1 MLQLL
6 CSNKM
11 EKKKHSH
18 TDTLKRQIMLN
29 IALFCRIIRRLL
41 AIFMRNII
49 YGWHSQ
55 VQRKQEIQSH
65 FRWVGKSDWG
75 QTTAMLQHTM
85 ASVSVVHWAYEGK
98 KCRKN
103 PTQRWKW
110 KFCCKFRPKES
121 LSANIA
127 DSSGFRYSNTA
138 KLLQRWVQVGTT
150 ISFCLS
156 VFCLFSLA
164 SRLCRTQRNL
174 NTKQCR
180 KLLENDGNSF
190 AKQTTVRPSSVVVV
204 KPAVVIRFCAF

>member
-11 EKKKHSH
+11 EKNTLSH
-18 TDTLKRQIMLN
+18 THTQKTNHVKYCAILSNNTTTTGNFYAQHNLWLAFTSTTETGN
-29 IALFCRIIRRLL
+29 TIAFPLSWEKWL
-41 AIFMRNII
+41 
-49 YGWHSQ
+49 
-55 VQRKQEIQSH
+55 
-65 FRWVGKSDWG
+65 G

-156 VFCLFSLA
+156 VFCLFFLV

-174 NTKQCR
+174 NIKQCR
-180 KLLENDGNSF
+180 
-190 AKQTTVRPSSVVVV
+190 
-204 KPAVVIRFCAF
+204 